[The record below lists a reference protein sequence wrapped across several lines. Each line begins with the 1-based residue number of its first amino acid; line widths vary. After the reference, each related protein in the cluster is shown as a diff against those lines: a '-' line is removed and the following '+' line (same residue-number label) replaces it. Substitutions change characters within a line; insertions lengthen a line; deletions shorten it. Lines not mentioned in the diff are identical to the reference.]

1 MWIIIHPLSL
11 LIFFIG
17 NVAKDNNGGAL
28 YAKEDV
34 YVSNAMF
41 DGNKADKND
50 NIYAKGEIYK
60 DD

>member
-1 MWIIIHPLSL
+1 M
-11 LIFFIG
+11 IFFIG
-17 NVAKDNNGGAL
+17 NVAKDNNGVAL